1 MEIHVVYLRILY
13 IHTHTHT
20 HPNMN
25 LQILVAIM
33 DSRVAWHPYE
43 YLDIWIIMLYLKSY
57 RAYYDHNTFP
67 NIIIPEVRLLST
79 RNKMNGF

>member
-1 MEIHVVYLRILY
+1 
-13 IHTHTHT
+13 
-20 HPNMN
+20 MN

-57 RAYYDHNTFP
+57 RIYYVHNKFP
-67 NIIIPEVRLLST
+67 NTIMQR
-79 RNKMNGF
+79 